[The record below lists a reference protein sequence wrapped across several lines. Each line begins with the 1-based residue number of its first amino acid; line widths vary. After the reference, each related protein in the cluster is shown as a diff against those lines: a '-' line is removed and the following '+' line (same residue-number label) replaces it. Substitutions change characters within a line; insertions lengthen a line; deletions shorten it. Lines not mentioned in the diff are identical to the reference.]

1 MASVNS
7 ILSALSKGD
16 NVRDYQHGARLFVDN
31 NYELQPRYANL
42 FHVVFNLTARAASY
56 FNGVEKLEINML
68 VKSIDLPSFNIDTQ
82 THNQYNR
89 EVHSQ
94 HKIHYNPV
102 NVVFHDDQKDL
113 IRGFLHTYANFYY
126 NDSKYRLGGKSYRT
140 DDRYGGREDNQWG
153 LSKGNDRFFRDIRV
167 YSMLQKRFA
176 EYILIN
182 PMITNFGHDSHAY
195 TNTGLMQHTMQI
207 QYETVKYATGFVNN
221 VNPKGFGDIHYDK
234 TPSPIGIFGRG
245 PSNSIFFGGGLID
258 AANVVASDLA
268 SGNIIGAIVKGGL
281 IFNNTKDVSLKDV
294 FSSDLKRATN
304 KILRG
309 QNPLADISIPNVFG
323 GTRGGGASPGTTGGA
338 VDRAAIPNDP
348 RRVTSNGVSVFNN
361 TFFGNQTSNIRRGST
376 WINPDTISSPA
387 ARNVISDFSDNNQ
400 KSSSLFNTKLVNKQ
414 RLARWIAERKTQLSN
429 DPTNAK
435 LNKEIYDLKLR
446 LQQEFEKPWVNPN
459 TGQVE

>member
-7 ILSALSKGD
+7 ILSALAKGD
-16 NVRDYQHGARLFVDN
+16 NVRDYQHAARLFVDN

-42 FHVVFNLTARAASY
+42 FHVVFNLTAQAARY
-56 FNGVEKLEINML
+56 FNGVEKIEINML

-102 NVVFHDDQKDL
+102 NVTFHDDQKDL

-153 LSKGNDRFFRDIRV
+153 FSKGNDRFFRDIRV

-182 PMITNFGHDSHAY
+182 PMITNFGHDAHAY
-195 TNTGLMQHTMQI
+195 TNTGLMQHSMQI

-221 VNPKGFGDIHYDK
+221 VNPKGFADIHYDK

-281 IFNNTKDVSLKDV
+281 IFNNTKDISLKDV
-294 FSSDLKRATN
+294 FSSDLKKATN

-309 QNPLADISIPNVFG
+309 QNPLADISIPNVF
-323 GTRGGGASPGTTGGA
+323 RGSRQPSPGSTGGA
-338 VDRAAIPNDP
+338 VDRSAIPKDP
-348 RRVTSNGVSVFNN
+348 RRITSNGANVFNGG
-361 TFFGNQTSNIRRGST
+361 FFGNQATVINRGDTLIS
-376 WINPDTISSPA
+376 PDTFSAPA
-387 ARNVISDFSDNNQ
+387 ARSRISNFSNNNQ
-400 KSSSLFNTKLVNKQ
+400 KSSPVFGSKLIARQGIDARIADLTTQVGLDPTNTKL
-414 RLARWIAERKTQLSN
+414 
-429 DPTNAK
+429 D
-435 LNKEIYDLKLR
+435 KEIYDLKFR
-446 LQQEFEKPWVNPN
+446 RQQEFGNEWVNPDS
-459 TGQVE
+459 GVE

>member
-7 ILSALSKGD
+7 ILSALAKGD
-16 NVRDYQHGARLFVDN
+16 NVRDYQHAARLFVDN
-31 NYELQPRYANL
+31 NYELQPRYSNL
-42 FHVVFNLTARAASY
+42 FHVVFNLTAQAARY
-56 FNGVEKLEINML
+56 FNGVEKIEINML

-102 NVVFHDDQKDL
+102 NVTFHDDQKDL
-113 IRGFLHTYANFYY
+113 IRSFLYTYTNFYY
-126 NDSKYRLGGKSYRT
+126 DDSKYRLGGGSYST
-140 DDRYGGREDNQWG
+140 NDRYGGRKDNQWG
-153 LSKGNDRFFRDIRV
+153 LAKGNVRFFKDIRV

-221 VNPKGFGDIHYDK
+221 VNPKGFADIHYDK

-281 IFNNTKDVSLKDV
+281 IFNNTKDISLKDV
-294 FSSDLKRATN
+294 FSSDLKKATN

-309 QNPLADISIPNVFG
+309 QNPLADINIPNVF
-323 GTRGGGASPGTTGGA
+323 RGSRQPSPGATGGS
-338 VDRAAIPNDP
+338 VDRAAIPKNP
-348 RRVTSNGVSVFNN
+348 RTVTSNGTNIFNGAY
-361 TFFGNQTSNIRRGST
+361 FGSQPRNFNKGNT
-376 WINPDTISSPA
+376 WIDPDNSSSAA
-387 ARNVISDFSDNNQ
+387 ARSKISDFSYNNQ
-400 KSSSLFNTKLVNKQ
+400 ESNPLSGTKL
-414 RLARWIAERKTQLSN
+414 RKRREMDTRIVDLINQQSN
-429 DPTNAK
+429 DPTNTK
-435 LNKEIYDLKLR
+435 LNKEIYDLKFLR
-446 LQQEFEKPWVNPN
+446 KEAFGNEWVDPD
-459 TGQVE
+459 TG

>member
-1 MASVNS
+1 MTSVNS

-16 NVRDYQHGARLFVDN
+16 NVRDYQHAARLFVDN
-31 NYELQPRYANL
+31 NYELQPRYSNL
-42 FHVVFNLTARAASY
+42 FHVVFNLTAQAAKY
-56 FNGVEKLEINML
+56 FNGVEKIEINML

-102 NVVFHDDQKDL
+102 NVTFHDDQKDL
-113 IRGFLHTYANFYY
+113 IRSFLYTYTNFYY
-126 NDSKYRLGGKSYRT
+126 DDSKYSLGGGSYRT
-140 DDRYGGREDNQWG
+140 DDRYGGRKDNQWG
-153 LSKGNDRFFRDIRV
+153 LSKGNTRFFKDIRV

-182 PMITNFGHDSHAY
+182 PMITNFGHDAHAY
-195 TNTGLMQHTMQI
+195 TNTSLMQHTMQI

-221 VNPKGFGDIHYDK
+221 VNPKGFADIHYDK

-281 IFNNTKDVSLKDV
+281 IFNNTKDISLKDV

-309 QNPLADISIPNVFG
+309 QNPLADISIPNIFKG
-323 GTRGGGASPGTTGGA
+323 GRQPSPGATSGA
-338 VDRAAIPNDP
+338 VDRSAIPKNP
-348 RRVTSNGVSVFNN
+348 GRITSNGVDVFNGN
-361 TFFGNQTSNIRRGST
+361 FFGNQTTAINRGNT
-376 WINPDTISSPA
+376 LVTPKLNSSPA
-387 ARNVISDFSDNNQ
+387 ARNSISDHINNNQ
-400 KSSSLFNTKLVNKQ
+400 KSNPLFNTRLVKKQ
-414 RLARWIAERKTQLSN
+414 ELDYRIADLSTQLSN
-429 DPTNAK
+429 DPTNTI
-435 LNKEIYDLKLR
+435 LDKEIYNLKFR
-446 LQQEFEKPWVNPN
+446 RQQEFGKPWRNPD
-459 TGQVE
+459 TGKVE

>member
-7 ILSALSKGD
+7 ILSALAKGD
-16 NVRDYQHGARLFVDN
+16 NVRDYQHAARLFVDN

-42 FHVVFNLTARAASY
+42 FHVVFNLTAQAASY
-56 FNGVEKLEINML
+56 FNGVEKIEINML

-102 NVVFHDDQKDL
+102 NVTFHDDQKDL

-153 LSKGNDRFFRDIRV
+153 LSTGNDRFFRDIRV

-182 PMITNFGHDSHAY
+182 PMITNFGHDAHAY
-195 TNTGLMQHTMQI
+195 TSTNLMQHTMQI

-221 VNPKGFGDIHYDK
+221 VNPKGFADIHYDK

-281 IFNNTKDVSLKDV
+281 IFNNTKDISLKDV
-294 FSSDLKRATN
+294 FSSDLKKATN

-309 QNPLADISIPNVFG
+309 QNPLADISIPNVF
-323 GTRGGGASPGTTGGA
+323 RGSRQPAAGVTGGS
-338 VDRAAIPNDP
+338 VDRTAIPNDP
-348 RRVTSNGVSVFNN
+348 RRVTSNGANVFNN
-361 TFFGNQTSNIRRGST
+361 AFFGNQTSDINRGDT

-387 ARNVISDFSDNNQ
+387 ARTRISNFSDNNQ
-400 KSSSLFNTKLVNKQ
+400 QSSPLQGSKLSKRRGIDARIADLTTQVGLDPTNTKL
-414 RLARWIAERKTQLSN
+414 
-429 DPTNAK
+429 D
-435 LNKEIYDLKLR
+435 KEIYDLKFR
-446 LQQEFEKPWVNPN
+446 RQQEFGNEWVNPD
-459 TGQVE
+459 TGQVK